1 MFIKLMYLS
10 SIVKLININSQ
21 RLFMIRKLTQK
32 EIPFI
37 AKHYE
42 KIMREQFKKIG
53 ETPITKGKYE
63 NILKENFKDSF
74 MFVLD
79 EKEIKAFIWFVKE
92 GDEINLEEIFSI
104 EKERG
109 HGKRLINFLINY
121 AKNKKI
127 KKINIDVHFRNNKAL
142 TFFKSFGFTERT
154 IELSLDI

>member
-1 MFIKLMYLS
+1 MK
-10 SIVKLININSQ
+10 
-21 RLFMIRKLTQK
+21 
-32 EIPFI
+32 
-37 AKHYE
+37 
-42 KIMREQFKKIG
+42 EQFEKVG
-53 ETPITKGKYE
+53 EEPITKDKYE
-63 NILKENFKDSF
+63 NVLKENFKDSS
-74 MFVLD
+74 MFVLE

-104 EKERG
+104 EKRRG
-109 HGKRLINFLINY
+109 HGKRLINFLIDY

>member
-1 MFIKLMYLS
+1 
-10 SIVKLININSQ
+10 
-21 RLFMIRKLTQK
+21 MIRRLKQE
-32 EIPFI
+32 EISFI
-37 AKHYE
+37 AKNYE
-42 KIMREQFKKIG
+42 RIMKEQFEKVG
-53 ETPITKGKYE
+53 EETITKDKYE
-63 NILKENFKDSF
+63 NVLKENFKDSS
-74 MFVLD
+74 MFVLE

-104 EKERG
+104 EKRRG
-109 HGKRLINFLINY
+109 HGKRLINFLIDY